1 MRRSF
6 GGLLRLALVSFFI
19 GLIGSAQA
27 QAQTGTAIVIG
38 GALRYE
44 NHEVWQR
51 VVDAAGG
58 EGARIAVFG
67 TASGAPEASAKRIVD
82 ALNRHGALA
91 EAIPISPRWPG
102 IDLQEALKDP
112 VLIAKV
118 RSSTGVYFGGGAQS
132 VIVDSLLPQGKS
144 TPMLDAI
151 RDVFNHGGV
160 VAGSSAGAAIMS
172 RLMFRDAP
180 DPLLVMKGGR
190 LREGR
195 EISAGLGFV
204 GPDLFVDQHFLK
216 RGRLGRMLPL
226 MQEVG
231 YRLGLGVEENSAA
244 VVRGDEVEVIGAKG
258 VLFVDLS
265 QATKD
270 DKLQGFNIANA
281 SLSWLDS
288 GDRLKLS
295 TGEVT
300 PSAIKLA
307 DPALD
312 STVPEFRPSSRRDAF
327 YPDMLADGQLLNA
340 MGLLIDSSRTEF
352 RGLAFVDRP
361 YGFDNKPDLGFE
373 FRLYKGPG
381 SIGWC
386 SGASGGDDC
395 TVLKLR
401 LDVRPVLL
409 NRPWYAA
416 LTPGSMVMDKR
427 ITGEFDVK
435 LTPQDGP
442 ADQPG
447 RMLLDKQ
454 FHGALEARSLG
465 QMLAWRTSVPGSA
478 GYVAMERVTGK
489 LDGREGSFVLQ
500 HNATMDKGAQSLN
513 IIVVPD
519 SGTDGLVG
527 LNGRMAIRIEG
538 GKHFYDFD
546 YGLPEPTSK

>member
-1 MRRSF
+1 MLR
-6 GGLLRLALVSFFI
+6 GLLRVALLAC
-19 GLIGSAQA
+19 LIGQA
-27 QAQTGTAIVIG
+27 RAETGTAIVIG

-44 NHEVWQR
+44 NHQIWQR

-58 EGARIAVFG
+58 PGSRIAVFG
-67 TASGAPEASAKRIVD
+67 TASGNPQASARRIVD
-82 ALNRHGALA
+82 ALNKHGANA

-102 IDLQEALKDP
+102 VDLQTAIRDP
-112 VLIAKV
+112 ALIAKV
-118 RSSTGVYFGGGAQS
+118 RGSTGIFFGGGAQA
-132 VIVDSLLPQGKS
+132 VIVDSLQPDGKS

-151 RDVFNHGGV
+151 REVFARGGV

-172 RLMFRDAP
+172 RIMFRDAP

-195 EISAGLGFV
+195 EIAAGLDFV

-226 MQEVG
+226 MQGVG

-258 VLFVDLS
+258 VLFVDLG
-265 QATKD
+265 QATSN
-270 DKLQGFNIANA
+270 DKLQGFNIANV

-300 PSAIKLA
+300 ASAIKLA
-307 DPALD
+307 DPVLD
-312 STVPEFRPSSRRDAF
+312 AAAADFRPSSRRDAF
-327 YPDMLADGQLLNA
+327 YPDMLADGLLINA
-340 MGLLIDSSRTEF
+340 MGLLIDSSRSEF
-352 RGLAFVDRP
+352 RGLAFADRP
-361 YGFDNKPDLGFE
+361 YAFDNKPDLGFE

-409 NRPWYAA
+409 NRPWYMA
-416 LTPGSMVMDKR
+416 LAPERLVMDTR
-427 ITGEFDVK
+427 ITGEFEVK
-435 LTPQDGP
+435 LMPQEGP

-447 RMLLDKQ
+447 RMLIDKQ
-454 FHGALEARSLG
+454 FHGALEARSQG
-465 QMLAWRTSVPGSA
+465 QMLAWRTDMPGSA

-489 LDGREGSFVLQ
+489 LDGRAGSFVLQ
-500 HNATMDKGAQSLN
+500 HSGSMDRGASSLVVT
-513 IIVVPD
+513 VVPD

-527 LNGRMAIRIEG
+527 LNGRMSIRIEG
-538 GKHFYDFD
+538 GKHYYDFD
-546 YGLPEPTSK
+546 YALPEAHEE